1 MKSNILLL
9 ASSIIFISLC
19 SCRCHPGSQEGKKAF
34 NYSKYLI
41 GQTPS
46 LFAYVKSVDYDT
58 GKVVIAGGCKQKS
71 KTLFTWQ
78 WGDGSTQE
86 GLFPQEHI
94 YADLTRN
101 YTVRVISHHSGDQS
115 DTAETF
121 VRFVAPEIV
130 QKTLP
135 ANIAISIPD
144 SMVKLESRMP
154 KEEMY
159 EFSKNLTYFEDAFF
173 PVIPREKI
181 GYILSVAASI
191 QMELVNN
198 DVYRI
203 DGGFRQVMLR
213 DGPFRGMYS
222 LWYTNPVSFG
232 VGDYGF
238 QGTIQWSSFFHEM
251 GHNFTLNT
259 PAHYYFGGKTDGNAN
274 AVYSETMA
282 QIFQHVTAYQIINNY
297 KKYGLSADLAY
308 EIRLSANASF
318 FWEVTSYNRYISSGK
333 NFSTWNDPNS
343 QQDET
348 SGVFMTI
355 AYKFFEHAER
365 EKADYCTALKRMMSF
380 LQNFNEDWHRR
391 YEPDK
396 DSVEGESFRATM
408 MVSALSY
415 AFDKD
420 LRPEF
425 KDLNF
430 PVNDD
435 VYLELLASTN

>member
-1 MKSNILLL
+1 MKNNILLL
-9 ASSIIFISLC
+9 AISIIFICLC
-19 SCRCHPGSQEGKKAF
+19 SYNCHTGSQEDKKTF
-34 NYSKYLI
+34 NYLKYI
-41 GQTPS
+41 NGQTPS
-46 LFAYVKSVDYDT
+46 LFAYVKSIDYDA

-78 WGDGSTQE
+78 WGDGSTQK
-86 GLFPQEHI
+86 GIFPQEHI
-94 YADLTRN
+94 YSNLKRN
-101 YTVRVISHHSGDQS
+101 YTVRVIYHNTSGQS

-121 VRFVAPEIV
+121 VRFAAPEIV
-130 QKTLP
+130 QKNLP
-135 ANIAISIPD
+135 ANIAVSIPD

-154 KEEMY
+154 KKKMY
-159 EFSKNLTYFEDAFF
+159 EFSKNLTYFEDEFF
-173 PVIPREKI
+173 PVIPRETI
-181 GYILSVAASI
+181 EYILGAAASI

-198 DVYRI
+198 DVYKI
-203 DGGFRQVMLR
+203 DGGFRQIMLR

-259 PAHYYFGGKTDGNAN
+259 PANYYFGGKTDGHAN
-274 AVYSETMA
+274 AIYSETMA
-282 QIFQHVTAYQIINNY
+282 QIFQHVTAYEIINNY
-297 KKYGLSADLAY
+297 KKYGLSEDLTR
-308 EIRLSANASF
+308 EIRLSTNASF
-318 FWEVTSYNRYISSGK
+318 LWEVRSYDRYISSGK
-333 NFSTWNDPNS
+333 NFETWNDPS
-343 QQDET
+343 TKQDET

-355 AYKFFEHAER
+355 AFKFFEHAER
-365 EKADYCTALKRMMSF
+365 EKADYCQALKRMMSF
-380 LQNFNEDWHRR
+380 LQNFSEDWHNR

-396 DSVEGESFRATM
+396 DSVEGEIFRATM

-420 LRPEF
+420 LRQEF

-435 VYLELLASTN
+435 VYLELLAYMN